1 MRLLEKLNEMNLSI
15 YKLSLESG
23 IAKSTLNDIFIG
35 KSSLYDCSGK
45 TLLSISNA
53 LKISIEELL
62 SLKQED
68 YKIEYER
75 NLPEFLQ
82 EGIEK
87 LKKSKR
93 HKDSFYDCYLMEVN
107 SSINVCEVEHI
118 ISSDQ
123 ANYLRNK
130 FLRS

>member
-45 TLLSISNA
+45 TLLSIAHA

-118 ISSDQ
+118 ISSNQ

>member
-1 MRLLEKLNEMNLSI
+1 MRLLEKLKEMNLSI

-23 IAKSTLNDIFIG
+23 VPKSTLNDIFIG
-35 KSSLYDCSGK
+35 KSNLYDCSGK
-45 TLLSISNA
+45 TLLSIAKVLN
-53 LKISIEELL
+53 ISIEELL
-62 SLKQED
+62 NLKQEN
-68 YKIEYER
+68 YKIEYEK
-75 NLPEFLQ
+75 NLPYFLQ
-82 EGIEK
+82 TGLNK
-87 LKKSKR
+87 LKKAKR

-130 FLRS
+130 FL

>member
-1 MRLLEKLNEMNLSI
+1 MNLSI

-45 TLLSISNA
+45 TLLSIASV
-53 LKISIEELL
+53 LGISIEELL

-75 NLPEFLQ
+75 NLPDFLQ
-82 EGIEK
+82 DGIEK

-130 FLRS
+130 FLWS

>member
-1 MRLLEKLNEMNLSI
+1 MRLVEKLNEMNLSI

-35 KSSLYDCSGK
+35 KSCLYDCSGK
-45 TLLSISNA
+45 TLLSIASV
-53 LKISIEELL
+53 LGISIEELF

-82 EGIEK
+82 DGIEK

-130 FLRS
+130 FLGS

>member
-1 MRLLEKLNEMNLSI
+1 MRLVEKLNEMNLSI

-45 TLLSISNA
+45 TLLSIASV
-53 LKISIEELL
+53 LGISIEELL

-82 EGIEK
+82 DGIEK

>member
-1 MRLLEKLNEMNLSI
+1 MRLVEKLNDMNLSI

-45 TLLSISNA
+45 TLLSIASV
-53 LKISIEELL
+53 LGISIEELL

-75 NLPEFLQ
+75 NLPDFLQ
-82 EGIEK
+82 DGIEK

-130 FLRS
+130 FLWS

>member
-1 MRLLEKLNEMNLSI
+1 MRLVEKLNEMNLSI

-35 KSSLYDCSGK
+35 KTNLYDCSGK
-45 TLLSISNA
+45 TLLSIASV
-53 LKISIEELL
+53 LGISIEELL

-82 EGIEK
+82 DGIEK

-93 HKDSFYDCYLMEVN
+93 HKDSFYDCYLTEVN

-130 FLRS
+130 FLWS

>member
-1 MRLLEKLNEMNLSI
+1 MRLVEKLNEMNLSI

-45 TLLSISNA
+45 TLLSIASV
-53 LKISIEELL
+53 LGISIEELL

-75 NLPEFLQ
+75 NLPDFLQ
-82 EGIEK
+82 DGIEK

-93 HKDSFYDCYLMEVN
+93 HKDSLYDCYLMEVN

-130 FLRS
+130 FLWS

>member
-1 MRLLEKLNEMNLSI
+1 MRLVEKLNEMNLSI

-45 TLLSISNA
+45 TLLSIASV
-53 LKISIEELL
+53 LGLSIEELL

-75 NLPEFLQ
+75 NLPDFLQ
-82 EGIEK
+82 DGIEK

-130 FLRS
+130 FLWS

>member
-1 MRLLEKLNEMNLSI
+1 MRLVEKLNDMNLSI

-45 TLLSISNA
+45 TLLSIARVLN
-53 LKISIEELL
+53 ISIEELL
-62 SLKQED
+62 SLRQED
-68 YKIEYER
+68 YKIEYEK

-82 EGIEK
+82 IGIDK
-87 LKKSKR
+87 LKKAKR

-118 ISSDQ
+118 ISSEQ

-130 FLRS
+130 FLWS

>member
-1 MRLLEKLNEMNLSI
+1 MRLVEKLNEMNLSI

-45 TLLSISNA
+45 TLLSIASV
-53 LKISIEELL
+53 LGISIEELL

-75 NLPEFLQ
+75 NLPDFLQ
-82 EGIEK
+82 DGIEK

-130 FLRS
+130 FLWS

>member
-1 MRLLEKLNEMNLSI
+1 MRLVEKLNDMNLSI
-15 YKLSLESG
+15 YKLSFESG
-23 IAKSTLNDIFIG
+23 VAKSTLNDIFIG
-35 KSSLYDCSGK
+35 KSSLYDCNGK
-45 TLLSISNA
+45 TLLSIARVLN
-53 LKISIEELL
+53 ISIEELL

-68 YKIEYER
+68 YKIEYEK

-82 EGIEK
+82 TGIDK
-87 LKKSKR
+87 LKKAKR

-118 ISSDQ
+118 ISSEQ

-130 FLRS
+130 FLWS

>member
-1 MRLLEKLNEMNLSI
+1 MRLVEKLNEMNLSI

-45 TLLSISNA
+45 TLLSIASV
-53 LKISIEELL
+53 LGISIEELL

-82 EGIEK
+82 DGIEK

-130 FLRS
+130 FLWS

>member
-1 MRLLEKLNEMNLSI
+1 MRLVEKLSDMNLSI

-45 TLLSISNA
+45 TLLSIARVLN
-53 LKISIEELL
+53 ISIEELL

-68 YKIEYER
+68 YKIEYEK

-82 EGIEK
+82 AGIDK
-87 LKKSKR
+87 LKKAKR

-118 ISSDQ
+118 ISSEQ

-130 FLRS
+130 FLWS